1 MARKTGPKHKLC
13 RAVGQAICGSPK
25 CPAHKRPYPPGQHG
39 PTKRKKMSE
48 YGMQLQEK
56 QKLKFIYGVLEKQF
70 RAYYEEAA
78 RQKGKTGENLL
89 RLLNSRLDYLVYQAG
104 FARTLAGARQLVNHG
119 HVLVN
124 GNKVDIPSFQV
135 RPGNVISLREKSL
148 NIPVV
153 KESLEATTFRPA
165 YLEWNEA
172 TKSATY
178 ARYPERDEMPQNVQ
192 ESMIVEFYSR

>member
-1 MARKTGPKHKLC
+1 MARNTGPKHKLC

-25 CPAHKRPYPPGQHG
+25 CPSHKRPYPPGQHG
-39 PTKRKKMSE
+39 PTKRKKVSE

-70 RAYYEEAA
+70 RSYYEEAA
-78 RQKGKTGENLL
+78 RQKGKTGETLL

-104 FARTLAGARQLVNHG
+104 FARTLAGARQLVTHG

-124 GNKVDIPSFQV
+124 GNKVDIASFQV
-135 RPGNVISLREKSL
+135 RPGNVISLREKSQG
-148 NIPVV
+148 VAAV
-153 KESLEATTFRPA
+153 KDALEGISFRPN
-165 YLEWNEA
+165 YLEWNDA
-172 TKSATY
+172 AQSATY
-178 ARYPERDEMPQNVQ
+178 TRYPERDEMPQTVQ